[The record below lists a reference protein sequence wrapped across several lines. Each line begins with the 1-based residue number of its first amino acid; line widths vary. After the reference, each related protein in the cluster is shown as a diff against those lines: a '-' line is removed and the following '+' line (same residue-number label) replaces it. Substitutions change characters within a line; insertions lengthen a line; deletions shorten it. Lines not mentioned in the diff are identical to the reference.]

1 MRYLCLILLVLSV
14 AGVAFGQ
21 STATPPDASE
31 VEVLKFSWN
40 KERIN
45 WEHDP
50 FGGPIENFDEMRA
63 RSRSERQSQSA
74 KQGGKVQQDAKA
86 DAANLAAL
94 HKTKPSQYV
103 FTYKTTVRNLSNKT
117 IKSIDWDYV
126 FLDKSTNT
134 EFGRQ
139 QFTSEEKISPGK
151 SKELIVA
158 IRRPPTHTIS
168 VTSLNK
174 GEADSLVGRILIL
187 GVQYSDG
194 TSWQAPQA
202 ESANP

>member
-1 MRYLCLILLVLSV
+1 MRYLCLILLLLVS
-14 AGVAFGQ
+14 GVAVGQ
-21 STATPPDASE
+21 SPSAPPDASAL
-31 VEVLKFSWN
+31 EVLKFSWS

-63 RSRSERQSQSA
+63 RSRSERQVQGA

-86 DAANLAAL
+86 DAANLALL
-94 HKTKPSQYV
+94 HQTTPSQYV

-117 IKSIDWDYV
+117 IKSVDWDYI

-134 EFGRQ
+134 ELGRQ
-139 QFTSEEKISPGK
+139 QFTSEERIGPGK

-158 IRRPPTHTIS
+158 IRKPPTHTIS
-168 VTSLNK
+168 VTALNK
-174 GEADSLVGRILIL
+174 GEGDSLMGRIVIL

-194 TSWQAPQA
+194 TAWQAPQT
-202 ESANP
+202 ESQNQ

>member
-1 MRYLCLILLVLSV
+1 MSYLCLILFLLSVLSIV
-14 AGVAFGQ
+14 LAQ
-21 STATPPDASE
+21 TPSPSSDAAA
-31 VEVLKFSWN
+31 VEVLKFSWS

-63 RSRSERQSQSA
+63 RSRSERQSQGA

-86 DAANLAAL
+86 DAANLALL
-94 HKTKPSQYV
+94 HKTTPSQYV

-117 IKSIDWDYV
+117 IKSVDWDYI

-134 EFGRQ
+134 ELGRQ
-139 QFTSEEKISPGK
+139 QFTSEEKIGPGK

-158 IRRPPTHTIS
+158 IRKPPTHTIS
-168 VTSLNK
+168 VTALNK
-174 GEADSLVGRILIL
+174 GEGDLLLGRILIL

-194 TSWQAPQA
+194 TAWQAPQT
-202 ESANP
+202 ESQNQ

>member
-1 MRYLCLILLVLSV
+1 VRCLCLILLLLTVASV
-14 AGVAFGQ
+14 ALGQ
-21 STATPPDASE
+21 TPSVPTDVSG
-31 VEVLKFSWN
+31 VEVVKFSWG

-86 DAANLAAL
+86 DAANLALL
-94 HKTKPSQYV
+94 HKTTPSQYI

-117 IKSIDWDYV
+117 VKSVDWDYI
-126 FLDKSTNT
+126 FFDKSTNT
-134 EFGRQ
+134 ELGRQ

-151 SKELIVA
+151 SKELIVQ
-158 IRRPPTHTIS
+158 IRKPPTHTVS

-174 GEADSLVGRILIL
+174 GEADSLSGQILIL

-194 TSWQAPQA
+194 TSWRAPEPA
-202 ESANP
+202 TPN

>member
-1 MRYLCLILLVLSV
+1 MRYLCLILLLLVS
-14 AGVAFGQ
+14 GVAVGQ
-21 STATPPDASE
+21 SPSAPPDAAAL
-31 VEVLKFSWN
+31 EVLKFSWS

-63 RSRSERQSQSA
+63 RSRSERQVQGA

-86 DAANLAAL
+86 DAANLALL
-94 HKTKPSQYV
+94 HQTTPSQYV

-117 IKSIDWDYV
+117 IKSVDWDYI

-134 EFGRQ
+134 ELGRQ
-139 QFTSEEKISPGK
+139 QFTSEERIGPGK

-158 IRRPPTHTIS
+158 IRKPPTHTIS
-168 VTSLNK
+168 VTALNK
-174 GEADSLVGRILIL
+174 GEGDSLMGRIVIL

-194 TSWQAPQA
+194 TAWQAPQT
-202 ESANP
+202 ESQNQ

>member
-1 MRYLCLILLVLSV
+1 MRYLCLILFLLSV
-14 AGVAFGQ
+14 PCIALAQ
-21 STATPPDASE
+21 TPTASPDASGLE
-31 VEVLKFSWN
+31 VIKFSWS

-63 RSRSERQSQSA
+63 RSRIERQSQSA
-74 KQGGKVQQDAKA
+74 KQGSKIQQDAKA
-86 DAANLAAL
+86 DAANLATL
-94 HKTKPSQYV
+94 HKTKPSEYV

-134 EFGRQ
+134 ELGRQ
-139 QFTSEEKISPGK
+139 QFTSEEKIGPGK
-151 SKELIVA
+151 SKELVVA
-158 IRRPPTHTIS
+158 IRKPPTHTIS
-168 VTSLNK
+168 VTALNK
-174 GEADSLVGRILIL
+174 GEGDSLLGRISIL

-194 TSWQAPQA
+194 TAWHAPQT
-202 ESANP
+202 ESQNQ

>member
-1 MRYLCLILLVLSV
+1 MRYLCPILFLLIVPIIAL
-14 AGVAFGQ
+14 AQ
-21 STATPPDASE
+21 TPTAPPDATG
-31 VEVLKFSWN
+31 VEVIKFSWS

-63 RSRSERQSQSA
+63 RSRSERQVQGA

-86 DAANLAAL
+86 DAANLALL
-94 HKTKPSQYV
+94 HKTTPSQYV

-117 IKSIDWDYV
+117 IKSVDWDYI

-134 EFGRQ
+134 ELGRQ

-158 IRRPPTHTIS
+158 IRKPPTHTIS
-168 VTSLNK
+168 VTALNK
-174 GEADSLVGRILIL
+174 GEGDALLGRILIL
-187 GVQYSDG
+187 GVHYSDG
-194 TSWQAPQA
+194 TSWQAPQT
-202 ESANP
+202 ESQN

>member
-1 MRYLCLILLVLSV
+1 MRYLCLTLFLLSV
-14 AGVAFGQ
+14 PSIVLAQ
-21 STATPPDASE
+21 TPSTPSDAAAL
-31 VEVLKFSWN
+31 EVLKFSLS

-63 RSRSERQSQSA
+63 RSRSERQVQGA

-86 DAANLAAL
+86 DAANLALL
-94 HKTKPSQYV
+94 HKTTPSQYV
-103 FTYKTTVRNLSNKT
+103 FTYKTTVRNLSTKT
-117 IKSIDWDYV
+117 IKSVDWDYI

-134 EFGRQ
+134 ELGRQ
-139 QFTSEEKISPGK
+139 QFTSEERIGPGK

-158 IRRPPTHTIS
+158 IRKPPTHTIS
-168 VTSLNK
+168 VTALNK
-174 GEADSLVGRILIL
+174 GEGDSLMGRILIL

-194 TSWQAPQA
+194 TAWHAPQT
-202 ESANP
+202 ESQNQ

>member
-1 MRYLCLILLVLSV
+1 MRYLCLTFLLLSIASV
-14 AGVAFGQ
+14 ALGQ
-21 STATPPDASE
+21 STVTPTDNSGLE
-31 VEVLKFSWN
+31 VVKWSWS

-86 DAANLAAL
+86 DLANLAAL
-94 HKTKPSQYV
+94 HKTKPSEYV

-134 EFGRQ
+134 ELGRQ

-158 IRRPPTHTIS
+158 IRKPPTHTIS
-168 VTSLNK
+168 VTALNK
-174 GEADSLVGRILIL
+174 GEGESLVGHILIL

-194 TSWQAPQA
+194 TSWQAP
-202 ESANP
+202 EPSAPNQ

>member
-1 MRYLCLILLVLSV
+1 MRYLCLTLLLLSV
-14 AGVAFGQ
+14 TSVAFGQ
-21 STATPPDASE
+21 STATPTDASRLE
-31 VEVLKFSWN
+31 VIKFSWS

-63 RSRSERQSQSA
+63 RSRIERQSQSA

-86 DAANLAAL
+86 DAANLATL
-94 HKTKPSQYV
+94 HKTKPSEYV

-117 IKSIDWDYV
+117 IKSVDWDYI
-126 FLDKSTNT
+126 FFDKSTNT
-134 EFGRQ
+134 ELGRQ

-151 SKELIVA
+151 SKELVVA
-158 IRRPPTHTIS
+158 IRKPPTHTIS
-168 VTSLNK
+168 VTALNK
-174 GEADSLVGRILIL
+174 GEAESLIGRIVIL

-194 TSWQAPQA
+194 SSWQAPQV
-202 ESANP
+202 ETQNP